1 MRRLITFL
9 AILLLTAPYVPAQS
23 AGWQFKVEHIRSLRN
38 HYGTLT
44 VDNVGI
50 KYKSDRDKRSLAWK
64 FRDIQ
69 QLKLEPPFFEIL
81 TYEDQKWKLGK
92 DRIYRFKIIEGSI
105 DARLSD
111 FLRQR
116 ISGTFVTAI
125 APETSDEPEYRVP
138 VKHRLVLGGS
148 EGILQVYDDRV
159 VYRSQSAR
167 DSRVWTYRQ
176 IESFAFPSA
185 REFELLTD
193 EKEFGGPTRTFR
205 FQLKEPLPESAYDFL
220 WVRINRSH
228 YLPSGRF
235 PATVYSTVGGP
246 Q

>member
-1 MRRLITFL
+1 MKRLITFL
-9 AILLLTAPYVPAQS
+9 TILLLTALHVLAQS
-23 AGWQFKVEHIRSLRN
+23 TVWQFKVEHIRTLRN
-38 HYGTLT
+38 QHGTVT

-50 KYKSDRDKRSLAWK
+50 KYKSDREKRSLAWT
-64 FRDIQ
+64 FSDIQ
-69 QLKLEPPFFEIL
+69 QLTLEPPYFEIL

-92 DRIYRFKIIEGSI
+92 DRIYRFKILEGSI

-116 ISGTFVTAI
+116 MTGTFVTAI
-125 APETSDEPEYRVP
+125 VPEASEEPEYRVP

-148 EGILQVYDDRV
+148 EGILEVYDDRV
-159 VYRSQSAR
+159 VYRSQSSR

-185 REFELLTD
+185 REFELQTD

-205 FQLKEPLPESAYDFL
+205 FYLKEALPDSAYDFL
-220 WVRINRSH
+220 WMRIHGSS
-228 YLPSGRF
+228 YFPSGRR
-235 PATVYSTVGGP
+235 PATVHSTVGGSI
-246 Q
+246 

>member
-1 MRRLITFL
+1 MRRSVTLFC
-9 AILLLTAPYVPAQS
+9 LLLLSSLIVPAQS
-23 AGWQFKVEHIRSLRN
+23 AGWQFKVEHIRAWRN
-38 HYGTLT
+38 HHGIL
-44 VDNVGI
+44 NVNNAGI
-50 KYKSDRDKRSLAWK
+50 EYKSDAEKKPHLWT

-69 QLKLEPPFFEIL
+69 QLTLEPPYFEIL

-92 DRIYRFKIIEGSI
+92 DRIYRFKILEGSI

-116 ISGTFVTAI
+116 TTGTFVTAI
-125 APETSDEPEYRVP
+125 VRETSEEPEYRVT

-148 EGILQVYDDRV
+148 EGILEVYDDRV
-159 VYRSQSAR
+159 VYRSQSSR

-193 EKEFGGPTRTFR
+193 EKEFGGPTRTFH

-220 WVRINRSH
+220 WVRIHGSS
-228 YLPSGRF
+228 YFPSGRR
-235 PATVYSTVGGP
+235 PATVHSTVGGSL
-246 Q
+246 